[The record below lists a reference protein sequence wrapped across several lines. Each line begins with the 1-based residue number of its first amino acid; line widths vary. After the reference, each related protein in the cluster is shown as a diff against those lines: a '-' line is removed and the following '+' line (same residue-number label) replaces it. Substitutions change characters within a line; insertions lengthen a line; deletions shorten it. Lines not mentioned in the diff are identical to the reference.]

1 MTPVFAFIFL
11 RRERYLYFGK
21 DEPSVAVFWLKTLL
35 DPYLNGLFKGSF

>member
-11 RRERYLYFGK
+11 QRERYLYFGK

-35 DPYLNGLFKGSF
+35 DPYLNGLCKRPF